1 MAVKAASKLTL
12 LLTDLVDSKKVSKQ
26 NALQLFATNVEI
38 DCKNLLTK
46 PYKKAYD
53 EVIRETGEG
62 I

>member
-1 MAVKAASKLTL
+1 MPYE
-12 LLTDLVDSKKVSKQ
+12 DLVRIDFQSMQQKVSKQ
-26 NALQLFATNVEI
+26 NALQLFATNAEI